1 VSISIRTLSRNL
13 IDFSLVGVSRYWSR
27 LVWDSM
33 VFHFFIKKCGRIPS
47 SDSFAVK
54 RISGPGLGQEY
65 YFIITSSQALA
76 ALEAKMEMDELDAY
90 QKSMESTISQPQKD
104 FSQFVEACFGPFSAQ
119 LSKSGQYRQLEREGH
134 NLLSSLHEKLEKRRR
149 ELQLGLQSSVKTRV
163 RMNTGDLKAAI
174 QIGAYM
180 LEKFYPSHVIGRLTI
195 SEEEFWEEK
204 FLAVGDWA
212 GLASLLYA
220 DIFSLDFLTPLT
232 DTDIQFKLEANQ
244 QLDLNRFVDMVQ
256 NTTDIMGIN
265 GNGPDLL
272 GNVYAPRG
280 NIRFQTPYLE
290 VSAFNPRSRF
300 LTNCRKAEKRK

>member
-1 VSISIRTLSRNL
+1 M
-13 IDFSLVGVSRYWSR
+13 GVTRYWSR
-27 LVWDSM
+27 LLWDSM
-33 VFHFFIKKCGRIPS
+33 VFHLFIKKCGRIPS

-65 YFIITSSQALA
+65 YFIITSAQALA
-76 ALEAKMEMDELDAY
+76 ALEAKMENDELDAY
-90 QKSMESTISQPQKD
+90 QKSMETIICQPQKD

-119 LSKSGQYRQLEREGH
+119 LSKSGQYRQLEREGQ

-149 ELQLGLQSSVKTRV
+149 ELQLGLQSTVKTRV
-163 RMNTGDLKAAI
+163 RMNTVDLKAAI

-232 DTDIQFKLEANQ
+232 DTDIQFKLDANA
-244 QLDLNRFVDMVQ
+244 QLDLSRYVDMVQ
-256 NTTDIMGIN
+256 NTTEIMGIN

-300 LTNCRKAEKRK
+300 LTNCRRAEKKK

>member
-1 VSISIRTLSRNL
+1 
-13 IDFSLVGVSRYWSR
+13 
-27 LVWDSM
+27 M
-33 VFHFFIKKCGRIPS
+33 VFHLFIKKCGRIPS
-47 SDSFAVK
+47 SDSLAVK
-54 RISGPGLGQEY
+54 RISGPGLAQEY
-65 YFIITSSQALA
+65 YFIITSAQALA
-76 ALEAKMEMDELDAY
+76 ALEAKMEMEELDAY
-90 QKSMESTISQPQKD
+90 QKSIEAVICQPQKD
-104 FSQFVEACFGPFSAQ
+104 FQQFIEACFGPFSAQ

-149 ELQLGLQSSVKTRV
+149 ELQLGLQSTVKTRV
-163 RMNTGDLKAAI
+163 RMNTVDLKAAI

-180 LEKFYPSHVIGRLTI
+180 LEKFYPSHVIGRTI

-220 DIFSLDFLTPLT
+220 DIFSLDFLTSLT
-232 DTDIQFKLEANQ
+232 DTDIQFKLEANN
-244 QLDLNRFVDMVQ
+244 QLDLSRYVDMVQ

-300 LTNCRKAEKRK
+300 LTNCRRAEKRK

>member
-1 VSISIRTLSRNL
+1 
-13 IDFSLVGVSRYWSR
+13 
-27 LVWDSM
+27 
-33 VFHFFIKKCGRIPS
+33 
-47 SDSFAVK
+47 
-54 RISGPGLGQEY
+54 
-65 YFIITSSQALA
+65 
-76 ALEAKMEMDELDAY
+76 
-90 QKSMESTISQPQKD
+90 MESIICQPQKD
-104 FSQFVEACFGPFSAQ
+104 FSQFVEACFGSFSAQ
-119 LSKSGQYRQLEREGH
+119 LSKSGQYRQLEREGQ
-134 NLLSSLHEKLEKRRR
+134 NLLSSLHEKLEKRRH

-163 RMNTGDLKAAI
+163 RMNTVDLKAAI

-180 LEKFYPSHVIGRLTI
+180 LEKFFPSHVIGRLTI

-232 DTDIQFKLEANQ
+232 DSDIQFKLEPNN
-244 QLDLNRFVDMVQ
+244 QLDLSRYCDMVQ

-300 LTNCRKAEKRK
+300 LTNCRRAEKRK